1 MESSPGKLKGTG
13 APGLAS
19 EPGVSPGL
27 RVPSLRRLF
36 ERETGARMGKQ
47 RTFADI
53 CGFPPISQSARKGRG
68 TERRCQDARETHRAP
83 SICRPFGKWVGKLKS
98 IPALAVLFSLTA
110 LTACRKQDFPQYP
123 PNYRE
128 YAYVTNGGS
137 GTVTVLDVVNIRI
150 DREIPVGQNPIAVAA
165 GPTRSE
171 VYVVNSGTENGQ
183 GSLSVIDAEKNAVVA
198 TIALHR
204 RPASI
209 DLDAAGALAY
219 IANTGSNSI
228 SVVDLKGRQE
238 IAQIG
243 TGEEPVA
250 ARISPDGRTLVVA
263 NRRGNSVS
271 IIDAVGKTIRAVFGD
286 CPGASDVAILPDSSK
301 ALVACSAGHQVMAI
315 ALADSKF
322 NPGQPD
328 RLEVL
333 LDVGR
338 APVQLA
344 LKPDGG
350 ELFVSNSASDSI
362 SEVVTSTDDV
372 GGAYLIGDGPVRGL
386 VSADNAILYVANFR
400 SQYVTAYSIDDGR
413 RLAPSIRV
421 GDGPAAMA
429 FSNSGLLLFVV
440 DNRSGDMAVVRTATM
455 SLFTILPTNRSPNAI
470 AVKAFKVQ

>member
-1 MESSPGKLKGTG
+1 MGAPGLAFETGDRTKPG

-19 EPGVSPGL
+19 ETGVSTDL
-27 RVPSLRRLF
+27 
-36 ERETGARMGKQ
+36 
-47 RTFADI
+47 
-53 CGFPPISQSARKGRG
+53 
-68 TERRCQDARETHRAP
+68 RAP
-83 SICRPFGKWVGKLKS
+83 SICRLFGKWVGSLKS
-98 IPALAVLFSLTA
+98 LPALVVLLSLLA

-150 DREIPVGQNPIAVAA
+150 DREIPVGMNPVAVAA
-165 GPTRSE
+165 SPSRSE
-171 VYVVNSGTENGQ
+171 VYVVNSGAETGQ

-198 TIALHR
+198 TIPLHK
-204 RPASI
+204 RPVSI
-209 DLDAAGALAY
+209 ELKADGTEAWV
-219 IANTGSNSI
+219 ANAGSNSI
-228 SVVDLKGRQE
+228 SVIDLKARQE

-243 TGEEPVA
+243 TGEEPAA
-250 ARISPDGRTLVVA
+250 ARISPDGRSLVVA

-271 IIDAVGKTIRAVFGD
+271 VMDAAAHRVRAIFD
-286 CPGASDVAILPDSSK
+286 NCPGASDVAILPDSSK
-301 ALVACSAGHQVMAI
+301 AFIACSAGHQVMAI
-315 ALADSKF
+315 ALADSPRAQSRP

-328 RLEVL
+328 RLESL

-372 GGAYLIGDGPVRGL
+372 GGAYLIGDDPVRGL
-386 VSADNAILYVANFR
+386 VSADNALLYVANFR
-400 SQYVTAYSIDDGR
+400 SQYVTAYSVEDGR
-413 RLAPSIRV
+413 RLAPSIHV
-421 GDGPAAMA
+421 GDGPMAMA
-429 FSNSGLLLFVV
+429 FSSSGLLLFAV
-440 DNRSGDMAVVRTATM
+440 DNRSGDIAVVRTATM